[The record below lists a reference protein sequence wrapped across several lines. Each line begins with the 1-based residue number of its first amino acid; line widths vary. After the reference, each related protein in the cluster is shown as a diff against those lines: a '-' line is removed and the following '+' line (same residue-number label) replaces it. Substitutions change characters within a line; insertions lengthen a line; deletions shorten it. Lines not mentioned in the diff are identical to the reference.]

1 VRKRRK
7 RTFGATKLEEEL
19 ASGLHLAEPRC
30 RYHDACGGCSWQA
43 VSYERQLEIK
53 RDWVDEVFR
62 EAGVEGARVPPPIPS
77 PQPYGYRNKMEF
89 SFAARRWLT
98 REEISSGEEF
108 RRDFALG
115 LHAPGAFDRVL
126 DIDTCPLQ
134 SDAANAYL
142 AATREFAIASGEA
155 PYHLRENTGFYRY
168 LIVRRGFNTDETLIL
183 LVTTE
188 RKPAV
193 MAAYVEHLEAS
204 GLKPACVAN
213 GVTARLGST
222 SEGAEIHIDAGEA
235 TMSERLKDGVFGVAP
250 DGFFQPNTLAA
261 ERLVDVVSSFAAL
274 TGSETVLDL
283 YCGVGVLSILLAGN
297 ADRVIGIEKMEAAVD
312 QARVNASLND
322 TPNAY
327 FLSGDLD
334 EGIRHL
340 PDDIRVDVVVTDPP
354 RAGMHANTVQAL
366 RGLAPQRIVYV
377 SCHPKPQ
384 AENLAALCAGDLYY
398 VAETQPV
405 DLFPQTPHVENV
417 ALLIRRT

>member
-7 RTFGATKLEEEL
+7 PTFAAIVLEEEL
-19 ASGLHLAEPRC
+19 ASGLHLAEPQC
-30 RYHDACGGCSWQA
+30 RFHDSCGGCSWQA
-43 VSYERQLEIK
+43 VSYDRQLEIK
-53 RDWVDEVFR
+53 RDWVEQVFR
-62 EAGVEGARVPPPIPS
+62 DAGVEGVRVPPPIPS

-134 SDAANAYL
+134 TETANAYL
-142 AATREFAIASGEA
+142 SATRDFAIASSEE
-155 PYHLRENTGFYRY
+155 PYHLRDNRGFYRY
-168 LIVRRGFNTDETLIL
+168 LILRRGFNTDQTLVL

-188 RKPAV
+188 RKPDV
-193 MAAYVEHLEAS
+193 MAAYVEHLSAS
-204 GLKPACVAN
+204 GLKPVCVAN

-222 SEGAEIHIDAGEA
+222 SEGAEIHIDAGDA
-235 TMSERLKDGVFGVAP
+235 TMAERLGDGVFAVAP

-274 TGSETVLDL
+274 SGSETVLDL
-283 YCGVGVLSILLAGN
+283 YCGVGVLSILLAGR
-297 ADRVIGIEKMEAAVD
+297 AEKVIGIEKNAASVD

-322 TPNAY
+322 TPNTY

-340 PDDIRVDVVVTDPP
+340 PDGIQVDVVVTDPP
-354 RAGMHANTVQAL
+354 RAGMHSNAVQAL
-366 RGLAPQRIVYV
+366 RALAPKRIVYV

-384 AENLAALCAGDLYY
+384 AENLAALCAGDMYY
-398 VAETQPV
+398 VAEAQPV

-417 ALLIRRT
+417 ALVVRR